1 MTLVAG
7 LCALLTGLAYTGLG
21 LITAYELGRHHR
33 SRGISRFG
41 AAFMV
46 MAFTCGPH
54 HLVHAVHLLFEGDRA
69 TPELLA
75 ALAIGVV
82 PGVTFIA
89 LRIEAASGGRG
100 DRLIRGDA
108 PWLSALPWLIVF
120 ASGAI
125 LALACSRAVRE
136 DRALVGV
143 LPNVVLFVN
152 YAIVGILVRRTQT
165 ARRPLQGGW
174 SLSGVS
180 MAGVFATC
188 GVSHLTAGLA
198 VVPDAH
204 MLMFDLPGVP
214 ASIFFLWTVYRI
226 HAKSLPDWNRRPLVG
241 RATATSRRSPWAV
254 AEQPVR

>member
-1 MTLVAG
+1 MLAG
-7 LCALLTGLAYTGLG
+7 VLALLTGLAYTGLG

-54 HLVHAVHLLFEGDRA
+54 HLVHAVHLLFEGARP
-69 TPELLA
+69 TPELTV
-75 ALAIGVV
+75 ALALGVV
-82 PGVTFIA
+82 PGVTFIL
-89 LRIEAASGGRG
+89 LRLEAALGGRG

-108 PWLSALPWLIVF
+108 PWLVALPWLVVF

-125 LALACSRAVRE
+125 LAPAAARAVRE
-136 DRALVGV
+136 EAALIGV

-152 YAIVGILVRRTQT
+152 YGIVGILVRRTHT
-165 ARRPLQGGW
+165 ARRPLLGGW
-174 SLSGVS
+174 SRSGVS

-188 GVSHLTAGLA
+188 GVSHLTAGLT

-204 MLMFDLPGVP
+204 MLIFDLPGVP
-214 ASIFFLWTVYRI
+214 ASILFLWTVYRI
-226 HAKSLPDWNRRPLVG
+226 HTRSLPDWDRRPLVG
-241 RATATSRRSPWAV
+241 RATATSRRSPWA
-254 AEQPVR
+254 AAGPARS